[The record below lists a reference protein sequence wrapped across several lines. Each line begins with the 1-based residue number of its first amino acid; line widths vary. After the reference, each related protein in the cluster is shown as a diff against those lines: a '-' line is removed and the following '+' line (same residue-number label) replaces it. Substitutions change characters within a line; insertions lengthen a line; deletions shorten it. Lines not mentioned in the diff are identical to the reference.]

1 MTQAQAT
8 ATSFQCERM
17 TITTSRSFDDV
28 LARLRERLGI
38 ARIEQYPAAIH
49 HAGSSQ
55 ANFESV
61 VRSQLGPSGFMLFCE
76 IDHSQWLPAYGVR
89 RRVLRLIFGNPLI
102 AITMMRD
109 DVTVGLFA
117 PVEAL
122 LIEHEG
128 AKGCTVVYVLPSTL
142 IASSN
147 PVLLPAARDLDNK
160 VDDLIR
166 DATGAQRASLAT

>member
-1 MTQAQAT
+1 
-8 ATSFQCERM
+8 
-17 TITTSRSFDDV
+17 
-28 LARLRERLGI
+28 
-38 ARIEQYPAAIH
+38 
-49 HAGSSQ
+49 
-55 ANFESV
+55 
-61 VRSQLGPSGFMLFCE
+61 
-76 IDHSQWLPAYGVR
+76 
-89 RRVLRLIFGNPLI
+89 LRLIFGNPLI

-109 DVTVGLFA
+109 DVTAGLFA

-128 AKGCTVVYVLPSTL
+128 AKGCAVVYVLPSTL

-147 PVLLPAARDLDNK
+147 PVLLPAARDLDDK